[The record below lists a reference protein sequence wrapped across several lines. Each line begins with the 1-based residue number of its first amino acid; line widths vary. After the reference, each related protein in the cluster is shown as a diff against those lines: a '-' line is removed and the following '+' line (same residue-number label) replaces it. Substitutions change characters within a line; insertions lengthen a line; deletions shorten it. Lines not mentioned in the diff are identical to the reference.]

1 MKKAF
6 SLCILFIALIFAGC
20 QQEKSSGNTIGEQNN
35 VPDYTPSSED
45 IVDMHG
51 EIENKER
58 FEKFL
63 NNVEAEQKD
72 SIRVVSYTIE
82 GDPMLKDLEYDGEV
96 IKYTTDTRRDKFGE
110 GSINTTS
117 CTSVEVVET
126 TERTDYILEGCEN
139 TIDNIILVT
148 WK

>member
-1 MKKAF
+1 MKKVI

-20 QQEKSSGNTIGEQNN
+20 QNEENSANTIGEQNN

-45 IVDMHG
+45 VVDMHG

-58 FEKFL
+58 FEEFL
-63 NNVEAEQKD
+63 NNVEKNQKD
-72 SIRVVSYTIE
+72 SIRVVSYTTE
-82 GDPMLKDLEYDGEV
+82 GDPMLKDLEYDGGV
-96 IKYTTDTRRDKFGE
+96 IKYTTDTRRDKFGV
-110 GSINTTS
+110 GSISNTS

-126 TERTDYILEGCEN
+126 TERTDYLLEGCDN
-139 TIDNIILVT
+139 KVDNIILVT

>member
-1 MKKAF
+1 MKKV
-6 SLCILFIALIFAGC
+6 ILLYILLITLITAGC
-20 QQEKSSGNTIGEQNN
+20 QNEENAANTIGEHKN

-45 IVDMHG
+45 IVDTHG
-51 EIENKER
+51 EIKNKER
-58 FEKFL
+58 FDEFL
-63 NNVEAEQKD
+63 NNVKKNQKD

-82 GDPMLKDLEYDGEV
+82 GDPMLKDLSYNDGV
-96 IKYTTDTRRDKFGE
+96 IKFTTDTRRDKFGA
-110 GSINTTS
+110 GSISNAS

-126 TERTDYILEGCEN
+126 SERTDYILEGCDN